1 MKIPRLISF
10 KLAQKIIIRE
20 KKNLFQESKI
30 KLKEAHN
37 AVVSRTITSPIN
49 LPLQN
54 TAGLDGY
61 IVSNK
66 NLNKVSIS
74 NKLLNAGHSYKRLNP
89 NLAYK
94 INTGGIIPVSYT
106 HLTLPTKA

>member
-1 MKIPRLISF
+1 MKTPRLISF

-20 KKNLFQESKI
+20 KKKLFQESKI

-74 NKLLNAGHSYKRLNP
+74 NKLLNLSLIH
-89 NLAYK
+89 
-94 INTGGIIPVSYT
+94 I
-106 HLTLPTKA
+106 

>member
-1 MKIPRLISF
+1 MKTPRLISF

-74 NKLLNAGHSYKRLNP
+74 CLL
-89 NLAYK
+89 
-94 INTGGIIPVSYT
+94 YT
-106 HLTLPTKA
+106 SPSPRDPKTSRMPSSA

>member
-20 KKNLFQESKI
+20 KKKLFQESKI

-74 NKLLNAGHSYKRLNP
+74 NKILNTTHSYKTLNHK
-89 NLAYK
+89 LA
-94 INTGGIIPVSYT
+94 
-106 HLTLPTKA
+106 

>member
-20 KKNLFQESKI
+20 KKKLFQESKI

-61 IVSNK
+61 I
-66 NLNKVSIS
+66 IS
-74 NKLLNAGHSYKRLNP
+74 NKIS
-89 NLAYK
+89 
-94 INTGGIIPVSYT
+94 
-106 HLTLPTKA
+106 TKCQYLISF